1 MGEPLRVRNAP
12 QWLIDHAARCL
23 VPLDPPPKTALD
35 IGANIGAWTDQVLR
49 RWPNT
54 RVRCFEPDGALARQ
68 LGASFDGHVDV
79 FAAAL
84 VADKK
89 FNRLFFAEDK
99 SWGTRTVSRDFARS
113 TRSEKISAVPIRET
127 VASELVKLD
136 IEGHEMELLRAA
148 PPSWF
153 KPIRAL
159 VVEYHRHGAIPELRK
174 LVESRGFDLWQH
186 VRVSNE
192 NGVLKFIRRGERIT
206 DRRPFIAVPCHRAPS
221 GFFVQSV
228 LRCIAAQVGFQI
240 RFNFGDSLVTRARNT
255 LTAGFLETDATHL
268 LFIDD
273 DLIFGPDHVR
283 RIMSH
288 PVQIVGGLYP
298 KKQDGPT
305 SWVLNTLTNGDPS
318 DPPDPSN
325 GLIRVAYIGTGFLC
339 VERSV
344 FERMIERFPQIE
356 YLADE
361 SGRREWD
368 FWPVGV
374 CRTHTGQVRYLS
386 EDWFF
391 CERAFQ
397 MGYQI
402 FADTRVILKHV
413 GEVIYPLKSQQTDLF
428 SRAAAARRR
437 TRVSRARP
445 AARPVSAA
453 RQILVRA
460 APAKPR

>member
-12 QWLIDHAARCL
+12 QWLVDHAARCI
-23 VPLDPPPKTALD
+23 VPLDPPPKTSLD

-54 RVRCFEPDGALARQ
+54 RVRCFEPEGALARQ
-68 LGASFDGHVDV
+68 LGASFNGQVDV

-89 FNRLFFAEDK
+89 FNRLFFAEDN
-99 SWGTRTVSRDFARS
+99 SWGTRTVSRRFARS
-113 TRSEKISAVPIRET
+113 KRSEKISVVPIRET
-127 VASELVKLD
+127 VASELVKVD
-136 IEGHEMELLRAA
+136 IEGHELDLLRAA
-148 PPSWF
+148 PPAWF

-159 VVEYHRHGAIPELRK
+159 VVEYHRYAFIPALRK
-174 LVESRGFDLWQH
+174 ILEQRGFDLWQH

-192 NGVLKFIRRGERIT
+192 NGVLKFIRSGERIT
-206 DRRPFIAVPCHRAPS
+206 ERRPFIAVPCHRAPN
-221 GFFVQSV
+221 GFFVQSI

-255 LTAGFLETDATHL
+255 LTADFLESDATHL

-283 RIMSH
+283 RITSH
-288 PVQIVGGLYP
+288 PVPIVGGLYP

-305 SWVLNTLTNGDPS
+305 SWVLNTLTNSDPS
-318 DPPDPSN
+318 DRSD
-325 GLIRVAYIGTGFLC
+325 GLTRVAYIGTGFLC

-344 FERMIERFPQIE
+344 FERMIERFPEIE

-368 FWPVGV
+368 FWSVGV
-374 CRTHTGQVRYLS
+374 CRTHSGQVRYLS

-391 CERAFQ
+391 CERALQ

-402 FADTRVILKHV
+402 FADPAVVLKHV
-413 GEVIYPLKSQQTDLF
+413 GDAIYPLKSQESELF

-445 AARPVSAA
+445 AARPVSRA
-453 RQILVRA
+453 RQIVVRA
-460 APAKPR
+460 DNPNAY